1 MMDNNPAFKT
11 AELMKNYVNLRID
24 ITLLS
29 ISNKMSHAAAYFVF
43 AIIIGFIALFVSL
56 FLSLSLSEWLAVVLN
71 MPGMGNLIVSL
82 IYIILGLIV
91 FIYRKKLILDPINKN
106 IGSLLDMS
114 DLNSDSAIQEDQGL
128 EGTLEDLKLDLKKT
142 ESSFDQNIVDIKD
155 YYSFEQLKDRLI
167 TSITS
172 NPQNILNGLLILREI
187 IIKRK
192 RKK

>member
-1 MMDNNPAFKT
+1 MDNNPAFKT
-11 AELMKNYVNLRID
+11 ADLMKSYVNLRID
-24 ITLLS
+24 ITLLA

-56 FLSLSLSEWLAVVLN
+56 FLSLSLSEWLADVLN

-82 IYIILGLIV
+82 IYIILGIII
-91 FIYRKKLILDPINKN
+91 FIYRKPLILEPISKN
-106 IGSLLDMS
+106 IGSLVDMS
-114 DLNSDSAIQEDQGL
+114 DINSDSSIDEDRGL
-128 EGTLEDLKLDLKKT
+128 EGTLEHLKHKLEDT
-142 ESSFDQNIVDIKD
+142 ESSFDQNMADIKD
-155 YYSFEQLKDRLI
+155 YYSFEQLKDRFI

-187 IIKRK
+187 IVNRK

>member
-1 MMDNNPAFKT
+1 MDNNPAFKT
-11 AELMKNYVNLRID
+11 ADLMKSYVNLRID
-24 ITLLS
+24 ITLLA

-56 FLSLSLSEWLAVVLN
+56 FLSLSLSEWLADVLN

-82 IYIILGLIV
+82 IYIILGIII
-91 FIYRKKLILDPINKN
+91 FIYRKPLILEPISKN
-106 IGSLLDMS
+106 IGSLVDMS
-114 DLNSDSAIQEDQGL
+114 DINSDSSIDKDRGL
-128 EGTLEDLKLDLKKT
+128 EGTLEHLKHKLEDT
-142 ESSFDQNIVDIKD
+142 ESSFDQNMADIKD
-155 YYSFEQLKDRLI
+155 YYSFEQLKDRFI

-187 IIKRK
+187 IVNRK